1 MKFWSNLS
9 KIKLE
14 ETNRKPIPT
23 GKTTHCLEITKK
35 NGYWRRAVLRTKAAV
50 LGSREKKKK
59 RLFKSFNCVKWND

>member
-50 LGSREKKKK
+50 LGSRGKKKK
-59 RLFKSFNCVKWND
+59 RLFKSLNCVKWND